1 MKKKSSQDRFIGTII
16 PIMVLIVWFLS
27 TQNNAVQSYVVPS
40 PKEFAIVFFD
50 FIFGNMQASPYS
62 GKMLENLLISTLRV
76 GKGFCVAGVT
86 GMILGFLTGRVPL
99 LRKMC
104 DPMIQALRAVPG
116 IGYLPL
122 GMVWFG
128 VGEENTLFLISLAAF
143 FPVYL
148 NTQEGASRVPEIY
161 IRAGKMLGA
170 KKMILFFT
178 VIFPAAFS
186 HVIVGLRLALGVS
199 WAYLVLGEMTGVTK
213 GIGAIMMDGR
223 MLGHVDI
230 VLDCMVVIAITGK
243 FCDWILVKLCRTFGR
258 GLMEDSSNEG

>member
-1 MKKKSSQDRFIGTII
+1 MKKKSLQDRFIGTII

-76 GKGFCVAGVT
+76 GKGFCVAGV
-86 GMILGFLTGRVPL
+86 
-99 LRKMC
+99 
-104 DPMIQALRAVPG
+104 VPG

-230 VLDCMVVIAITGK
+230 VLACMVVIAITGK

-258 GLMEDSSNEG
+258 GLMEDSCNEG

>member
-1 MKKKSSQDRFIGTII
+1 MKKKSIQDRFLGFII
-16 PIMVLIVWFLS
+16 PAILIIVWFLI
-27 TQNNAVQSYVVPS
+27 TQKNTVQNYVVPS

-50 FIFGNMQASPYS
+50 FIFGDMEASPYS
-62 GKMLENLLISTLRV
+62 GKMLENLMVSAIRV

-86 GMILGFLTGRVPL
+86 GIILGFLTGRVPV

-128 VGEENTLFLISLAAF
+128 VGEENTLFLIALAAF

-148 NTQEGASRVPEIY
+148 NTQEGAARVPELY
-161 IRAGKMLGA
+161 IRAGQMLGA
-170 KKMILFFT
+170 QKLVLFFT

-230 VLDCMVVIAITGK
+230 VLACMVVIAITGK
-243 FCDWILVKLCRTFGR
+243 FCDWILVKLCWIFGR